1 MDKNKIIIVGA
12 GPVGCYTGQ
21 LLKKAGY
28 EPILIEEHKE
38 IGRPVHCAGLVG
50 KKVIDEIRIPFPS
63 DCILNVINGGI
74 AFLDDEKVV
83 VKRKKI
89 AFVIDREKF
98 DKAMGQ
104 GLDVRYETRCLG
116 VEQNNNHYIIETDK
130 GDLSADMIIGADGA
144 ASTIR
149 DYVVA
154 DKPKA
159 FLKGVQFRMERDS
172 PDSDMVEVF
181 IDKPY
186 FYWII
191 PEGKKIIRV
200 GVLSKKPYYDLLS
213 FIKKRK
219 LNGKIIEKFA
229 GLVPLTHFNTFSKGK
244 VFLVGDSASQIKPL
258 SYGGIYMGMRS
269 AEFLAECISNGRY
282 DQYNHLWKKRFG
294 REITIALKG
303 REIFQ
308 NLEDKELEQVFR
320 FFKAK
325 AAVIG
330 KKGDFENHSALVWEF
345 LKDPYASR
353 EIMGIL
359 LKMIKAGL
367 KRS

>member
-1 MDKNKIIIVGA
+1 MARKKIIIVGA
-12 GPVGCYTGQ
+12 GPVGCYAGQ
-21 LLKKAGY
+21 LLKKSGY
-28 EPILIEEHKE
+28 DPLLIEEHRELGK
-38 IGRPVHCAGLVG
+38 PVHCAGLVG
-50 KKVIDEIRIPFPS
+50 KKVVDEIKIPFPS

-74 AFLDDEKVV
+74 ACLDDERVV
-83 VKRKKI
+83 IKRKKI

-104 GLDVRYETRCLG
+104 GLNIRYETRCLG

-130 GDLSADMIIGADGA
+130 GDLSADIIIGADGA
-144 ASTIR
+144 ASVIR
-149 DYVVA
+149 DHVVT

-172 PDSDMVEVF
+172 LGDDMIEVF
-181 IDKPY
+181 LDKPY

-191 PEGKKIIRV
+191 PEGKGIVRV
-200 GVLSKKPYYDLLS
+200 GVLSQKPYHDLLS

-229 GLVPLTHFNTFSKGK
+229 GLVPLTHFNTFSKGR

-269 AEFLAECISNGRY
+269 AEFLAQCISNGRY
-282 DQYNHLWKKRFG
+282 DYYNHLWKKRFG

-308 NLEDKELEQVFR
+308 NLKDKELERIFR

-325 AAVIG
+325 ASVIEE
-330 KKGDFENHSALVWEF
+330 KVDFENHSALVWEF

-367 KRS
+367 RRS